1 MQKSKLRREVLS
13 SLASMT
19 STIYR
24 DQSFAVAKKV
34 LQEPSIKEATI
45 IGTTISNLPEVDT
58 IHLIEALWRLGK
70 KVAVPKCDPKTRQM
84 AFFIID
90 SFAQLETVYM
100 HLREPIPNQCEFV
113 DASEIDVML
122 VPGVVF
128 DKRGYRIG
136 YGGGYYD
143 RFLLEY
149 KGELLSLIFDEQLR
163 DEVPTE
169 AHDSPVNVLLTP
181 TQRIDCLELR
191 GEYCNNG

>member
-1 MQKSKLRREVLS
+1 MQKSKLRKEVQS
-13 SLASMT
+13 SLACMT
-19 STIYR
+19 STVYR
-24 DQSFAVAKKV
+24 NQSFAVAKKV

-45 IGTTISNLPEVDT
+45 IGATISNIPEVDT

-84 AFFIID
+84 TFFVID

-100 HLREPIPNQCEFV
+100 HLREPITTQCEFV

-143 RFLLEY
+143 RFLLKY

-163 DEVPTE
+163 NEVPTE
-169 AHDSPVNVLLTP
+169 THDCPVNVLLTP

-191 GEYCNNG
+191 GEHCNNG

>member
-1 MQKSKLRREVLS
+1 MQKSKLRREVQS

-24 DQSFAVAKKV
+24 NQSFAVAKKV
-34 LQEPSIKEATI
+34 LQEPSIKEANI
-45 IGTTISNLPEVDT
+45 IGTTISNIPEVDT
-58 IHLIEALWRLGK
+58 IHLIEALWQLGK
-70 KVAVPKCDPKTRQM
+70 TVAVPKCDPKTRQM
-84 AFFIID
+84 AFFVID

-100 HLREPIPNQCEFV
+100 HLREPITNQCEFV

-149 KGELLSLIFDEQLR
+149 RGELLSLIFDEQLC
-163 DEVPTE
+163 DEVPDE
-169 AHDSPVNVLLTP
+169 AHDYPVNVLLTP

-191 GEYCNNG
+191 GEY